1 MSLRENIAKNIQDVL
16 GDMNP
21 PRPVLV
27 TREPF
32 DVQKLALTQFPAIL
46 ITTGNETREEH
57 TMGGN
62 RRAVLEMLIQG
73 FVRSDGREG
82 FVQSVD
88 EKRNEMIERIEE
100 TLNTDRTRELSSTTA
115 VKTRVTAVEV
125 NQERQPP
132 LGEFTVTCEVHYT
145 FTTSAA

>member
-1 MSLRENIAKNIQDVL
+1 MSLRENIAKNIVDVL

-46 ITTGNETREEH
+46 VTTGNETREEH

-73 FVRSDGREG
+73 FVRSDGRDG

>member
-1 MSLRENIAKNIQDVL
+1 MSLRESIAKNIQDVL

-21 PRPVLV
+21 TRPVLV

>member
-1 MSLRENIAKNIQDVL
+1 MSLRESIAKNIEEVL
-16 GDMNP
+16 SDMSP

>member
-1 MSLRENIAKNIQDVL
+1 MSLRESIAKNIVEVL
-16 GDMNP
+16 GDMDP
-21 PRPVLV
+21 PRPVFV

-32 DVQKLALTQFPAIL
+32 DVEKLALTQFPALL
-46 ITTGNETREEH
+46 IVTANETREEH

-62 RRAVLEMLIQG
+62 RRAVLEILING

-100 TLNTDRTRELSSTTA
+100 TLNEDRTRELSDSTA
-115 VKTRVTAVEV
+115 VKTRVTAIEV
-125 NQERQPP
+125 IQDRKPP
-132 LGEFTVTCEVHYT
+132 LGEFVVTCEVHYT
-145 FTTSAA
+145 FTTTTT